1 MGKIIFLF
9 PKIKI
14 VNTSLEDLELTE
26 KFLTNK
32 EVNEFGYNP
41 EILRKAYELAE
52 QNYKF
57 V

>member
-1 MGKIIFLF
+1 MAKIIFLF
-9 PKIKI
+9 PNIKI
-14 VNTSLEDLELTE
+14 TTASLEDLELTE

-32 EVNEFGYNP
+32 EVNEIYNAD
-41 EILRKAYELAE
+41 ELEEAYRLAE